1 MKISYNWLKE
11 HVNIDLAPEEI
22 AERLTDTGLEVEG
35 FEKIETIPGGLAGVV
50 VGEVVTCHKHP
61 DADKLSVTTV
71 NVGGERLLP
80 IVCGA
85 PNVQAGQKVLVA
97 TTGTTLHT
105 ADGKSFEIKKA
116 KIRGEVSEGMIC
128 AEDELGLGES
138 HEGIMVLPPQVAVGM
153 PAQEYFDI
161 TDDYVFEI
169 GLTPNRNDA
178 MSHVGV
184 ARDLIA
190 AHNHKHPHEEPK
202 RLFTACTDSFKV
214 ENETLNIEIQVD
226 DPDACP
232 RYSGVTMTN
241 VKVQPSPDWL
251 KNYLLAIGL
260 RPINNLVDISNFVL
274 HETGHPTHF
283 FDADKIAGKKIIVKK
298 LPAGTK
304 FTTLDETERTLS
316 ENDLMICD
324 ANGGMCMAGIFGGID
339 SGVTEQTRNIFIE
352 SAFFDPKTIRK
363 TARLHAMNTDSSFRF
378 ERGVDPNATLYVLRR
393 AALLVKELAGG
404 EVSSQVKDFYPEP
417 VEPLQIPVTYKNI
430 DRLIGISIEHDH
442 IRDILTFLGMEI
454 ISHDADGFTVEVPT
468 YRSEVTREADIIEE
482 VLRIYG
488 YNNIP
493 FPDQLRVSL
502 SAVPQPDREQIQELT
517 GNFLSDNGFM
527 EIINNSLTR
536 ATYSA
541 RFDFIKETSEVKIN
555 NPLSNDLG
563 VMRQTLLLSGLE
575 SVLYNLNHKNQD
587 LKFYEFGKIYLQN
600 PETQSK
606 DVTKKYNEQQHL
618 ALFVTGQL
626 YPENWHVQQQP
637 VDAYLLR
644 SYVEG
649 ILRRLNIP
657 VDNLAASPATAIYF
671 ETGLQLESNG
681 RRVVEF
687 GKISRSVL
695 QHFDIRQPV
704 FYADFDWELVLG
716 LIKNNKIS
724 YQPVSKFPEVR
735 RDLALLV
742 DESITFAEL
751 RKIALDT
758 ERNILRHVGLF
769 DVYEG
774 EKIPKGKK
782 SYAISFALQDDRR
795 TLTDKII
802 DKTMNRIADALKQ
815 KTGAE
820 LRK

>member
-22 AERLTDTGLEVEG
+22 AEILTDTGLEVEG

-85 PNVQAGQKVLVA
+85 SNVQAGQKVLVA

>member
-22 AERLTDTGLEVEG
+22 AEILTDTGLEVEG

-226 DPDACP
+226 DPVACP

-430 DRLIGISIEHDH
+430 DRLIGISIEHDR

-618 ALFVTGQL
+618 ALFITGQL

>member
-22 AERLTDTGLEVEG
+22 AEILTDTGLEVEG

-105 ADGKSFEIKKA
+105 SDGKSFEIKKA

-138 HEGIMVLPPQVAVGM
+138 HEGIMVLPPEAAVGT

-190 AHNHKHPHEEPK
+190 ALNHMHPHEEPR

-214 ENETLNIEIQVD
+214 ENESLNIEIQVD
-226 DPDACP
+226 DPEACP

-283 FDADKIAGKKIIVKK
+283 FDADKIAGKKVIVKK

-304 FTTLDETERTLS
+304 FITLDEMERTLS
-316 ENDLMICD
+316 ENDLMICN
-324 ANGGMCMAGIFGGID
+324 ANGGMCMAGIYGGID

-430 DRLIGISIEHDH
+430 DRLIGISIEHDR
-442 IRDILTFLGMEI
+442 IRDILTFLAMEI

-502 SAVPQPDREQIQELT
+502 SAVPQPDREHIQELT

-536 ATYSA
+536 AAYSA

-618 ALFVTGQL
+618 ALFITGQL
-626 YPENWHVQQQP
+626 YPENWHAQQQP

-657 VDNLAASPATAIYF
+657 VDNLAASPATATYF

-681 RRVVEF
+681 RRVAEF
-687 GKISRSVL
+687 GKINRSVL

-742 DESITFAEL
+742 DESVTFAEL

-758 ERNILRHVGLF
+758 EKNILRHVGLF

-782 SYAISFALQDDRR
+782 SYAMSFALQDDRR

>member
-22 AERLTDTGLEVEG
+22 AEILTDTGLEVEG

-226 DPDACP
+226 DPVACP

-430 DRLIGISIEHDH
+430 DRLIGISIEHDR

-618 ALFVTGQL
+618 ALFITGQL

-649 ILRRLNIP
+649 ILRRLNISP
-657 VDNLAASPATAIYF
+657 DSLAAISATAIYF

-742 DESITFAEL
+742 DESVTFAEL